1 MQADEAEI
9 SFRSGEARV
18 YGTLRKG
25 SGRGRRPLAILVHGF
40 GSFRDELTGFVE
52 LAERLAASG
61 IASLRLDMRG
71 CGKSGTRGHMH
82 PVWDWVE
89 DLRSAV
95 SFAETLPD
103 VAGSRIGVVGMS
115 MGGGV
120 AVITAAIDPRLKVV
134 VALAPVADGEAWF
147 RHLWVGTR
155 GTRGWRAFQAELA
168 EDRQRRAL
176 KGHSRV
182 VSVLDA
188 MAYRPADRSAFL
200 AMAKTY
206 PAFLKRLTLSAVDSA
221 MRVRAVAMAPMIAP
235 RPLLV
240 VHSRADSS
248 VPVEQAEALAAV
260 AREPCRLVLLDHSPH
275 CFWIGNN
282 SAAVQEETKEWLRQ
296 HL

>member
-1 MQADEAEI
+1 MQAGEAEVA
-9 SFRSGEARV
+9 FRSGEARIF
-18 YGTLRKG
+18 GTLRAG

-71 CGKSGTRGHMH
+71 CGKSGTRGLMH
-82 PVWDWVE
+82 PMWDWVE
-89 DLRSAV
+89 DIRNAV

-103 VAGSRIGVVGMS
+103 VDGTRSGIVGMS

-120 AVITAAIDPRLKVV
+120 AVITAAVDPRLKVV
-134 VALAPVADGEAWF
+134 SALAPVGDGEAWF

-155 GTRGWRAFQAELA
+155 GTRGWRAFQDELA
-168 EDRQRRAL
+168 EDRRTRAV
-176 KGHSRV
+176 KGRSRV

-188 MAYRPADRSAFL
+188 MAYAPGDRRAFL
-200 AMAKTY
+200 AMSKTY
-206 PAFLKRLTLSAVDSA
+206 PAFLKRLTLSSVESA
-221 MRVRAVAMAPMIAP
+221 MLTRAVPAASLIAP
-235 RPLLV
+235 RPLLI

-248 VPVEQAEALAAV
+248 VPVEQAEALAA
-260 AREPCRLVLLDHSPH
+260 AAGEPCRLVLLDHSPH
-275 CFWIGNN
+275 CFWIGND
-282 SAAVQEETKEWLRQ
+282 SIAVQEETSEWLRQ